1 MIFALD
7 EEIAFPDPRLGE
19 PDGLF
24 AVGGDLS
31 TDRLLLAYSYG
42 IFPWY
47 SFRDS
52 DEPMWYCPMDR
63 FVIFRR
69 RYISPTPCVRSS
81 TNDDTASA

>member
-1 MIFALD
+1 MAMIFALD

-42 IFPWY
+42 IFPGIP
-47 SFRDS
+47 SATATS
-52 DEPMWYCPMDR
+52 
-63 FVIFRR
+63 
-69 RYISPTPCVRSS
+69 RYG
-81 TNDDTASA
+81 TAPWIVS